1 MMSAAE
7 RPVWGTVNHDL
18 AVYSS
23 LSSISEKPEPTAV
36 ILGSQYKGV
45 VDPGIRGW

>member
-18 AVYSS
+18 AVYWS
-23 LSSISEKPEPTAV
+23 LSSVLGS

-45 VDPGIRGW
+45 VDSGIRGW